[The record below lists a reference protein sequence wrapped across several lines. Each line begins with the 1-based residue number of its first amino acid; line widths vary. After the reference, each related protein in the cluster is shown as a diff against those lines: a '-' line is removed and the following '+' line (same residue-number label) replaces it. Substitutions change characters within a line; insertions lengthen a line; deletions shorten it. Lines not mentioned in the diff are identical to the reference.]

1 MGKTDGSTVA
11 NQENFYDELDLKY
24 PEIAI
29 AMQAIDRTNPGVV
42 QFSIPI
48 LTPTMNNSSPSENT
62 VHQTNSNI
70 QNGETQPEIDNI
82 EVSNYVSIR
91 VPKELCAF
99 VGGWFDV
106 EGGSNHSADGTY
118 QESGN
123 LSGSGGIGE
132 TSLGVSYSSS
142 GTEHVDY
149 TNVQGEHDLMP
160 QDRYIPKGSKWI
172 VVFLGGDVTKPR
184 IIGRAPDD

>member
-29 AMQAIDRTNPGVV
+29 AMQDIDRTNPGVV

-48 LTPTMNNSSPSENT
+48 LTPTMNNSTPTEST

-82 EVSNYVSIR
+82 EVSNYVSIE

-106 EGGSNHSADGTY
+106 HGGSYHNATGTY
-118 QESGN
+118 SESGTLN
-123 LSGSGGIGE
+123 GTGSIGD
-132 TSLGVSYSSS
+132 TSLGVSYNSS
-142 GTEHVDY
+142 GTENVDY
-149 TNVQGEHDLMP
+149 TNVQGAHDLWP

-172 VVFLGGDVTKPR
+172 VIFLGGDVTKPR
-184 IIGRAPDD
+184 IIARAPD